1 MSTAIAPKGTEAEAL
16 ELALLGDDLSRL
28 TPPQRLYF
36 YNQTCTSLGLN
47 PLTKPF
53 AYITLNGKLTLYAK
67 RDCTD
72 QLRKIHGVSVTDL
85 ADYTDGEG
93 TYVVTAKGRD
103 RDGRVDAAKGAV
115 FLGQMKGE
123 MRANAIMKAETKAKR
138 RLTLSLCGLG
148 MLDETEVDL
157 PGAVLRDT
165 DVVHS
170 EPTREPDRPK
180 PTIVAPQEGERG
192 AYAQRTGESGVPVA
206 REAQPF
212 IEPTRGAE
220 GRAESNAHTGKT
232 SHGSAD
238 TQPPAR
244 EPNEAELIEE
254 SRRLFLEP
262 ERDDLIMEIKKLGKK
277 IPDGDKAEAA
287 TTYLGMGVSL
297 EAADISALAD
307 LKKWCEAR
315 VKR

>member
-1 MSTAIAPKGTEAEAL
+1 LSTAIASKGTEAEAL

-36 YNQTCTSLGLN
+36 YNRTCESLGLN

-53 AYITLNGKLTLYAK
+53 SYLQLSGKLTLYAK

-85 ADYTDGEG
+85 TDYTDGEG

-103 RDGRVDAAKGAV
+103 RDGRVDASKGAV

-157 PGAVLRDT
+157 PAAVLRDT
-165 DVVHS
+165 DVMHS
-170 EPTREPDRPK
+170 EPTRDAQKERA
-180 PTIVAPQEGERG
+180 VASPSAIG
-192 AYAQRTGESGVPVA
+192 AVQHPPS
-206 REAQPF
+206 
-212 IEPTRGAE
+212 AE
-220 GRAESNAHTGKT
+220 
-232 SHGSAD
+232 
-238 TQPPAR
+238 PAR
-244 EPNEAELIEE
+244 EPQSEAELVTESENLFPTPDEIRDPLIKRIEKFTPSKIKVALHRVLSVDPE
-254 SRRLFLEP
+254 TDWRKMDVAAMDMLARHLEVKKS
-262 ERDDLIMEIKKLGKK
+262 DDLHL
-277 IPDGDKAEAA
+277 
-287 TTYLGMGVSL
+287 
-297 EAADISALAD
+297 
-307 LKKWCEAR
+307 
-315 VKR
+315 